1 MVLKRLK
8 WSYFDAYLWQTM
20 WNHTK
25 NQWKSSNFQIQF
37 FYRWTSGALCWKH
50 NKKNIE
56 TRQTKTPVSQ
66 IFQIICRHSSLL
78 MNSTEAVW
86 GCSTLFI
93 EYCWMYN
100 HVGVSPDSWLTL
112 SYILHNSLDKFRLVW
127 IAASYKSEHANSF
140 KAAYEQW
147 GLLITAHITLK
158 SPSSCCWQLLPYL
171 SGFTIWHNIWGP

>member
-1 MVLKRLK
+1 MTNNVKSYKKSMEKLKLPDPVFLPVDFRGSVLKT
-8 WSYFDAYLWQTM
+8 Q
-20 WNHTK
+20 
-25 NQWKSSNFQIQF
+25 
-37 FYRWTSGALCWKH
+37 
-50 NKKNIE
+50 KNIE

-100 HVGVSPDSWLTL
+100 YMGVSSDSWLTL

-147 GLLITAHITLK
+147 GLLMTAHITLK
-158 SPSSCCWQLLPYL
+158 SPSSCCWQLLPYP